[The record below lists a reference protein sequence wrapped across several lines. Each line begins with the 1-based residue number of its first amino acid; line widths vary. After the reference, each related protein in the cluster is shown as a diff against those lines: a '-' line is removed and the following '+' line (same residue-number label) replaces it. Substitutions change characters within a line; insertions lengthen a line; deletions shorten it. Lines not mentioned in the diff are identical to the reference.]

1 MLTRA
6 VVAVAGKKLLHLSN
20 HYVHLTYLV
29 LVSVESH
36 GMYGIAAG
44 VLGVIVAIDGVWE
57 HVDKRKE
64 KTDASVKQAGT
75 DL

>member
-6 VVAVAGKKLLHLSN
+6 VVAVAGKKILHLSN

-44 VLGVIVAIDGVWE
+44 VLGVIVLIDGVVE
-57 HVDKRKE
+57 HVAARKVRQDE
-64 KTDASVKQAGT
+64 RTKTT
-75 DL
+75 EL

>member
-6 VVAVAGKKLLHLSN
+6 VVAVAGKKLLHVSN

-36 GMYGIAAG
+36 GLYGIAAG
-44 VLGVIVAIDGVWE
+44 VLGVIVAIDGVVE
-57 HVDKRKE
+57 HVATRKVKRDE
-64 KTDASVKQAGT
+64 QSKTT
-75 DL
+75 NL

>member
-6 VVAVAGKKLLHLSN
+6 VVAVAGKKLLHVSN

-36 GMYGIAAG
+36 GLYGIAAG

-57 HVDKRKE
+57 HVDKRK
-64 KTDASVKQAGT
+64 KDKQDAAIK
-75 DL
+75 

>member
-6 VVAVAGKKLLHLSN
+6 VLAVKGKAILHTSN

-36 GMYGIAAG
+36 GLYGIAAG
-44 VLGVIVAIDGVWE
+44 VLGVIVAIDGLWE
-57 HVDKRKE
+57 HVEARRNKKHD
-64 KTDASVKQAGT
+64 S
-75 DL
+75 L

>member
-6 VVAVAGKKLLHLSN
+6 VLAVKGKELLHHSN

-36 GMYGIAAG
+36 GLYGIAAG

-57 HVDKRKE
+57 HIDKRKVRQDE
-64 KTDASVKQAGT
+64 RTKTT